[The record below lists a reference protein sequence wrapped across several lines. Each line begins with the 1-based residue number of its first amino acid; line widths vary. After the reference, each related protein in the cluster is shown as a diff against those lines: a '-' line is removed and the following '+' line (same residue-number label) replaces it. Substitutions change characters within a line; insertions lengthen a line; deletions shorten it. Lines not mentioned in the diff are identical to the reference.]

1 MPAPEEHHPFRE
13 ATFMLSVARLSQCPP
28 DEGREVAFAGRSN
41 AGKSSALNALC
52 SRTKLARTSNT
63 PGRTQQLNFFAVD
76 ATHRL
81 VDLPGYGFAKVAK
94 ELRAEWGALVENY
107 LERRLSLAGVILLMD
122 SRHPLKPQDRM
133 LIDWVSTMKRPLCVL
148 LTKADKLS
156 RSEGART
163 LAAVRRE
170 LDGTPDTRVQL
181 FSAMSGQGVEEARAV
196 LCEWLGLE
204 PRS

>member
-1 MPAPEEHHPFRE
+1 MPVPEEHHPFRE
-13 ATFMLSVARLSQCPP
+13 TTFMLSVARLSQCPP

-52 SRTKLARTSNT
+52 SRVKLARTSNT

-81 VDLPGYGFAKVAK
+81 VDLPGYGFARVAK
-94 ELRAEWGALVENY
+94 ELRAEWGALVESY
-107 LERRLSLAGVILLMD
+107 LERRLALAGVVLLMD
-122 SRHPLKPQDRM
+122 SRHPLKPQDGM
-133 LIDWVSTMKRPLCVL
+133 LIDWISAMKRPLCVL

-156 RSEGART
+156 RSEAART

-170 LDGTPDTRVQL
+170 LAANPDTRVQL
-181 FSAMSGQGVEEARAV
+181 FSAVSGQGVPEARAV

-204 PRS
+204 PRR

>member
-76 ATHRL
+76 AGHRL

-94 ELRAEWGALVENY
+94 ELRAEWGTLVENY

-156 RSEGART
+156 RSEAART

-181 FSAMSGQGVEEARAV
+181 FSAVSGQGVAEARAV
-196 LCEWLGLE
+196 LCDWLGLE